1 MSKNIELVDVIA
13 LHDLS
18 YVDHNKEPQY
28 RRQGSRPFQME
39 RGTAEG
45 FAARKA
51 LKFVNELPA
60 PAPVVEQSAEEVDE
74 FADEVPGTDPVE
86 DVEVEAEVEAEA
98 EKPRGFFGGK
108 KKKG

>member
-18 YVDHNKEPQY
+18 YVDHKKEPQY

-39 RGTAEG
+39 RGIAEG

-60 PAPVVEQSAEEVDE
+60 PVSAVEEVDE
-74 FADEVPGTDPVE
+74 FTDDVPG
-86 DVEVEAEVEAEA
+86 AEVAEEAAVNPTPE
-98 EKPRGFFGGK
+98 PRGFFGK